1 MGQCVT
7 VNVGNSGS
15 GEISAASGSGGGTNI
30 SSNVGGD
37 EEEEEEEEEGMCS
50 CIEEANCLPCL

>member
-7 VNVGNSGS
+7 INVGNDGS
-15 GEISAASGSGGGTNI
+15 VAPTDGQTSGTNV
-30 SSNVGGD
+30 SVGAPAE

-50 CIEEANCLPCL
+50 CIEEGNCLPCL

>member
-7 VNVGNSGS
+7 MNLGNQGAVIP
-15 GEISAASGSGGGTNI
+15 GGDGTGGGTNI
-30 SSNVGGD
+30 SNNMGGE

-50 CIEEANCLPCL
+50 CIEEGNCLPCL